1 MLRNLLAEMARK
13 EITMKQLSSTA
24 GINERTTYNKTREI
38 SQFTLDEALKIQKQL
53 FPELDIKYLFKG
65 ENK

>member
-1 MLRNLLAEMARK
+1 MLRNLLAEMARR
-13 EITMKQLSSTA
+13 EISMKQLSAIA
-24 GINERTTYNKTREI
+24 GINERTAYNKTREI

-65 ENK
+65 EN

>member
-13 EITMKQLSSTA
+13 EISMKQLSSIA
-24 GINERTTYNKTREI
+24 GINERTAYNKTREI
-38 SQFTLDEALKIQKQL
+38 SRFTLDEALKIQKQL

-65 ENK
+65 EN